1 MKIMIRLLKINKTDK
16 DSDQNIKTYIL
27 FEKFKK
33 LVDKIILLFD
43 SDLNSNATTW
53 TKNFIIIKLVNFFGF
68 YLNLLLILFFYM
80 SLTIYHTNRC

>member
-1 MKIMIRLLKINKTDK
+1 MIRLLKINKTDK

-43 SDLNSNATTW
+43 SDLNSNATAC
-53 TKNFIIIKLVNFFGF
+53 TKNFIIIKLVNFFDF
-68 YLNLLLILFFYM
+68 NLDL
-80 SLTIYHTNRC
+80 